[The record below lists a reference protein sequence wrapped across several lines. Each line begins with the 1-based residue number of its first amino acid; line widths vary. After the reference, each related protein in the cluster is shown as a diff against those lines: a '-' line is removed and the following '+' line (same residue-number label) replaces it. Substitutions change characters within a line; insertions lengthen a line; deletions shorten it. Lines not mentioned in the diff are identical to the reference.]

1 MAMALVTGGAGFIGS
16 HIVRRLLEL
25 GHSVRVLDNL
35 STGREGN
42 LKGLKE
48 KVEITNG
55 DIRDLDTVK
64 AAVQGMDYVFHQAAM
79 ASVPRSLKNPRETME
94 VNVRG
99 TLNILLCSRD
109 SGIKRL
115 VFASSSSVYG
125 DSETL
130 PKREDMPANPISPYA
145 LSKLECEEWCR
156 LFGRLYGLETV
167 ILRYFNIFGPN
178 QSPDSEYA
186 AVIPKFIKAFLDS
199 KPPVIFG
206 DGTQTRDF
214 TFVSDVVEA
223 NMLAMN
229 GRAGTYN
236 IGSGKR
242 ITLNDVVKMLCKI
255 TKKEMKT
262 TYSSIR
268 AGDVKHSLADI
279 SLAGEGLGYRP
290 KHTLEQGLGETI
302 EWFRRE

>member
-1 MAMALVTGGAGFIGS
+1 
-16 HIVRRLLEL
+16 
-25 GHSVRVLDNL
+25 
-35 STGREGN
+35 
-42 LKGLKE
+42 
-48 KVEITNG
+48 
-55 DIRDLDTVK
+55 
-64 AAVQGMDYVFHQAAM
+64 
-79 ASVPRSLKNPRETME
+79 
-94 VNVRG
+94 
-99 TLNILLCSRD
+99 
-109 SGIKRL
+109 
-115 VFASSSSVYG
+115 
-125 DSETL
+125 
-130 PKREDMPANPISPYA
+130 
-145 LSKLECEEWCR
+145 
-156 LFGRLYGLETV
+156 
-167 ILRYFNIFGPN
+167 
-178 QSPDSEYA
+178 
-186 AVIPKFIKAFLDS
+186 
-199 KPPVIFG
+199 
-206 DGTQTRDF
+206 
-214 TFVSDVVEA
+214 VSDVVEA